1 VWSYEEDQARNPV
14 DVQAAEVDRTGY
26 LLAVLTHGDY
36 PRTPEYVE
44 ELERLSET
52 PPDVDPGGSPPA

>member
-1 VWSYEEDQARNPV
+1 
-14 DVQAAEVDRTGY
+14 
-26 LLAVLTHGDY
+26 VLTHGDY
-36 PRTPEYVE
+36 PRTPEYIE